1 MPHIL
6 IVVWIAYSG
15 SINQDPRSWNEVTM
29 QEFSSKETCAA
40 AAASVR
46 ESAPRVGTE
55 CIKK

>member
-15 SINQDPRSWNEVTM
+15 AIGQEARTWNEVTM

-40 AAASVR
+40 AATAVR

-55 CIKK
+55 CVKK